1 MEYNQFCVLNLQW
14 SACMLLNVNL
24 YCLKN
29 IKINEKLTNQYRGSA
44 KGLGQVQNGHYQKS
58 TAKTA
63 GGHSSFK
70 GLIVEESYEC
80 ILNFLCILK

>member
-1 MEYNQFCVLNLQW
+1 MKIQQINRGAVLRVEVRFK
-14 SACMLLNVNL
+14 MVTT
-24 YCLKN
+24 K
-29 IKINEKLTNQYRGSA
+29 R
-44 KGLGQVQNGHYQKS
+44 

-80 ILNFLCILK
+80 ILSFLCIMN